1 MRLEVVLTL
10 SHIVPEASS
19 NTSAVSHIVSLSD
32 FTAKDED
39 GVEKYCFPSRC
50 GGEFEV
56 DASELEDGNGDVLL
70 QCDGCTERI
79 RVIYEL
85 A

>member
-1 MRLEVVLTL
+1 MV
-10 SHIVPEASS
+10 
-19 NTSAVSHIVSLSD
+19 
-32 FTAKDED
+32 KYED
-39 GVEKYCFPSRC
+39 DVEKYYFPSRC

-56 DASELEDGNGDVLL
+56 EANELEEGNGDVLL